1 MTSIL
6 SKKNSR
12 SRSQTPQ
19 PSTTSVAAATTTTAA
34 RSSPPTAAAAT
45 TTTTYDEAAPTN
57 QHQTRARLPNRRAH
71 PGPDATRL
79 AAERLREDFR

>member
-19 PSTTSVAAATTTTAA
+19 PSTTTVAAATTTTAA
-34 RSSPPTAAAAT
+34 RSSPPTAAA

>member
-19 PSTTSVAAATTTTAA
+19 PSTTTV
-34 RSSPPTAAAAT
+34 AAAT